1 MVLARASASWKPHT
15 RQLTETISR
24 ALVWRNTNVAFVVVT
39 VRPQAFGRAQV
50 ARARQVD
57 HCPETR
63 PETTDV
69 TLARQRDTGLQMA
82 TLVTELVP
90 GLDHTRSVVE
100 TVVLEKVEFEIER
113 AVFGVNGVGIVP
125 LSSSQH

>member
-1 MVLARASASWKPHT
+1 MYRSFQSINLGGAAGRATIGVVLARAGASWEPHT

-50 ARARQVD
+50 ARARQVA

-69 TLARQRDTGLQMA
+69 TFAR
-82 TLVTELVP
+82 
-90 GLDHTRSVVE
+90 
-100 TVVLEKVEFEIER
+100 
-113 AVFGVNGVGIVP
+113 
-125 LSSSQH
+125 